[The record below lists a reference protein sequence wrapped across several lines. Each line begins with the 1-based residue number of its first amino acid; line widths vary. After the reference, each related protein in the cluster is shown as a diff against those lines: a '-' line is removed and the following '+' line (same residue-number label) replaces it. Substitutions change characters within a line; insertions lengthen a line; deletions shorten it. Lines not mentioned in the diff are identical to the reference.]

1 MPGTYNHPRIF
12 TLLEI
17 TKSIQSAFQKWYPG
31 TFWIVAEMNK
41 LNYYPHSG
49 HCYPDLVE
57 RVDGKIA
64 AQIRANIWA
73 DDYNRINR
81 EFRRVIQEPLKDGIN
96 ILFQAKVSFHPLY
109 GLSLHIS
116 HIDPSYTLGDLE
128 REKKETIQ
136 QLKSEG
142 FFDLNKS
149 HRMAQLPQ
157 RIAVISVET
166 SKGFADF
173 SAIIDKNPNGYC
185 FFIMLFPAL
194 LQGDQAADS
203 ILAQFNRIRKAA
215 GHFDAVAIIRGG
227 GGDVG
232 LSVYNQYRLAVETA
246 RFPIPVL
253 TGIGHSTNETV
264 TEMVAWKNFITPTDL
279 ANFLIQQ
286 FHEFA
291 GPVMQAEKSLKEWTP
306 DFLGSKNLEFTTQI
320 DNLRSNVR
328 NLTRQYSH
336 SLVSI
341 TGKVSG
347 TVQLLHAKEQLRI
360 TFEGK
365 RLVKYSG
372 LYVRNKIM
380 GYESLKKRLNPLSMS
395 FLNGKQEQTL
405 AMEKQVRLLHP
416 ENILRRGFSITR
428 QNGKVITDAA
438 LIADTRIETTLYK
451 GKIISKIISTE
462 NRHEQ
467 ENNLQPG
474 L

>member
-1 MPGTYNHPRIF
+1 MTGANNHPRIF

-17 TKSIQSAFQKWYPG
+17 TQSIQTAFQKWYPG
-31 TFWIVAEMNK
+31 TFWIIAEMNK

-73 DDYNRINR
+73 DDYQKINR
-81 EFRRVIQEPLKDGIN
+81 EFQRVIHEPLKDGIN
-96 ILFQAKVSFHPLY
+96 ILFRAKVSFHPVY
-109 GLSLHIS
+109 GLSLQIS
-116 HIDPSYTLGDLE
+116 YIDPSYTLGDLE
-128 REKKETIQ
+128 REKQDTLQ

-142 FFDLNKS
+142 LFDFNKS
-149 HRMAQLPQ
+149 HVMAQLPQ

-173 SAIIDKNPNGYC
+173 SAIIDKNPYGYR

-203 ILAQFNRIRKAA
+203 ITGQLNRIKKVA

-232 LSVYNQYRLAVETA
+232 LSVYNQYRLALETA
-246 RFPIPVL
+246 VFPLPVL

-279 ANFLIQQ
+279 ANFLIRQ

-291 GPVMQAEKSLKEWTP
+291 GPVMLAQKTLKERTP
-306 DFLGSKNLEFTTQI
+306 LFLAGKNLEFTIQT
-320 DNLRSNVR
+320 DNFRNNVR
-328 NLTRQYSH
+328 NLIRHYRNT
-336 SLVSI
+336 LVSLS
-341 TGKVSG
+341 GKVKG
-347 TVQLLHAKEQLRI
+347 TVTLVHAKEQLRI
-360 TFEGK
+360 TFEG
-365 RLVKYSG
+365 
-372 LYVRNKIM
+372 NKLDTYTARYITKKHL
-380 GYESLKKRLNPLSMS
+380 GFESLKNRLNPLARGY
-395 FLNGKQEQTL
+395 LNSKQAQTL
-405 AMEKQVRLLHP
+405 AIEKQVRLLHP

-428 QNGKVITDAA
+428 QNGRVITDAS
-438 LIADTRIETTLYK
+438 LISDIEIETLLYH

-467 ENNLQPG
+467 ESNL
-474 L
+474 